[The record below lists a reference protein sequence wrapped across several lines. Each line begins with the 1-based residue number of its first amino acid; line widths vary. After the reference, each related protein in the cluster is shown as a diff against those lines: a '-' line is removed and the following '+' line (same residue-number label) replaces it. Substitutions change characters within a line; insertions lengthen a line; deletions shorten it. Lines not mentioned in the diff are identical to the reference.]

1 MSKVWFITGAGRGLG
16 IDIAQ
21 RALAAGHSVV
31 ATGRDADRVL
41 QAVGARDNLLTVP
54 LDITDPDAA
63 MAAAKAAVD
72 RFGRIDVLVN
82 NAGNFH
88 AGYFEEISAKQFRAQ
103 METNFFG
110 PLNVTRA
117 ILPVMRQQRSGQVIT
132 ITSTAGLIGQEF
144 VVAYAASKFALEGWM
159 ESLRFDVAPYGIRT
173 MSVEPGFFRTELLVE
188 GASTIWP
195 ELSIKDYA
203 DRTAHTIAAW
213 KGMNGQQGGD
223 PAKLA
228 AALVTLS
235 DSGDLPLRF
244 VAGVDAMAAVEA
256 NLKAIQGQIDVHRD
270 LSASLAFD
278 DAWRSS
284 DPADPKWK
292 RMRGQRDHQ
301 EIHNAPGP
309 DHGCPWDRRIRLD
322 GGERPDL
329 RHERGICADG
339 RAEPGSCG
347 GLLLAL
353 RPFRGRRP
361 GGCALVQCADRSHL
375 GRLSSRLLRSGK
387 GRL

>member
-21 RALAAGHSVV
+21 KALAAGHSVV
-31 ATGRDADRVL
+31 ATGRNADRVL
-41 QAVGARDNLLTVP
+41 QAVGAHDNLLTVA
-54 LDITDPDAA
+54 LDITDPEAA
-63 MAAAKAAVD
+63 ITAAKAAVD

-82 NAGNFH
+82 NAGNFY

-188 GASTIWP
+188 GASTMWP
-195 ELSIKDYA
+195 ELSIEDYA
-203 DRTAHTIAAW
+203 DRTAQTITAW

-235 DSGDLPLRF
+235 DSGELPLRF
-244 VAGVDAMAAVEA
+244 VAGADAMAAVEA
-256 NLKAIQGQIDVHRD
+256 NLKAIQGQIDAHRA

-278 DAWRSS
+278 DA
-284 DPADPKWK
+284 
-292 RMRGQRDHQ
+292 
-301 EIHNAPGP
+301 
-309 DHGCPWDRRIRLD
+309 
-322 GGERPDL
+322 
-329 RHERGICADG
+329 
-339 RAEPGSCG
+339 
-347 GLLLAL
+347 
-353 RPFRGRRP
+353 
-361 GGCALVQCADRSHL
+361 
-375 GRLSSRLLRSGK
+375 
-387 GRL
+387 